1 MWQTEDRSIEAAS
14 SRAVGQVLR
23 NVNAEVLETGAG
35 STMALVRDIPA
46 SLGGLGL
53 RRKVGQ
59 QVLFLACF
67 GVNLIKVQG
76 ETVNCYRIMLAQ
88 SEEHSLE
95 ILPSTNSLSFYVLF
109 FFSLPM
115 AIVRDSTQ
123 WMHVPYGYIYLG
135 LQLIPLFWCKYLL
148 VFNLLYKTSF
158 LRSDETKN
166 GVSHVRD
173 FSLLNSTSVAEYK
186 RWDRQ

>member
-1 MWQTEDRSIEAAS
+1 
-14 SRAVGQVLR
+14 
-23 NVNAEVLETGAG
+23 
-35 STMALVRDIPA
+35 MALVRDIPA

-59 QVLFLACF
+59 QVLLLACF

-115 AIVRDSTQ
+115 AIVRDST
-123 WMHVPYGYIYLG
+123 H
-135 LQLIPLFWCKYLL
+135 
-148 VFNLLYKTSF
+148 
-158 LRSDETKN
+158 
-166 GVSHVRD
+166 
-173 FSLLNSTSVAEYK
+173 
-186 RWDRQ
+186 